1 VVKVSPKKEAPEELG
16 SLAQSARK
24 TSLGSARGI
33 MIFIGILSILVNIA
47 LIFLAE
53 KMVID
58 AVQKEVGQQ
67 NMGLPE
73 VQEHIKKATLVAQ
86 VVQGGFAF
94 VGLIFLVLA
103 ALIYKAPVVC
113 TTMGLVLYLVGWAV
127 PVALSAIGGDMEEAG
142 RALASGILI
151 KIIIILALVRAIQSA
166 VAYQNE
172 QKTAVA
178 TKEEDSD
185 PDLIAEVN

>member
-1 VVKVSPKKEAPEELG
+1 MSPKKEAPEELG

-33 MIFIGILSILVNIA
+33 MIFIGIFQILGNIA
-47 LIFLAE
+47 FILLTE

-73 VQEHIKKATLVAQ
+73 VQDHIKQATLMAQ
-86 VVQGGFAF
+86 VIQGGFVC
-94 VGLIFLVLA
+94 VGVLFLILA

-113 TTMGLVLYLVGWAV
+113 TTMGLVLVLVAWAV
-127 PVALSAIGGDMEEAG
+127 PVALTAIGGDLEEAG
-142 RALASGILI
+142 RFLVNGIII

>member
-1 VVKVSPKKEAPEELG
+1 
-16 SLAQSARK
+16 
-24 TSLGSARGI
+24 
-33 MIFIGILSILVNIA
+33 
-47 LIFLAE
+47 
-53 KMVID
+53 MVIE
-58 AVQKEVGQQ
+58 AFQKEVGQQ

-73 VQEHIKKATLVAQ
+73 VQEHIKQATLMAQ
-86 VVQGGFAF
+86 VIQGGFAF

-142 RALASGILI
+142 RSLASGILI
-151 KIIIILALVRAIQSA
+151 KIIIIVALVRAIQSA

-172 QKTAVA
+172 QKAAAA

-185 PDLIAEVN
+185 PDLIADGH